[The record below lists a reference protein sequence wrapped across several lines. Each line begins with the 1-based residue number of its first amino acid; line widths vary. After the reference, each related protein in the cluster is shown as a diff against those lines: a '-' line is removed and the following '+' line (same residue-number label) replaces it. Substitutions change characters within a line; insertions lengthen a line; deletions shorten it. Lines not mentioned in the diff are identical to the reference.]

1 MRYQNIR
8 EEELKNKVGSDF
20 FSNFDT
26 PKILRNVD
34 FCVTH
39 KSKNSKHFFLNDLN
53 QARITKY
60 RFVFGFAPS
69 PFGRA
74 GERLEFSEKL
84 LIFSMQ
90 LANFGSSIIN
100 NPKLM

>member
-26 PKILRNVD
+26 TKILGNID

-39 KSKNSKHFFLNDLN
+39 KSKNSKQNLLFENDQN
-53 QARITKY
+53 QARIKKY
-60 RFVFGFAPS
+60 RFVFGFGFSA
-69 PFGRA
+69 FGRA
-74 GERLEFSEKL
+74 GEELEFSEKATTVFNVAREL
-84 LIFSMQ
+84 W
-90 LANFGSSIIN
+90 
-100 NPKLM
+100 K

>member
-26 PKILRNVD
+26 SKIVGNID

-39 KSKNSKHFFLNDLN
+39 KIKNSKQNLLFENDQN
-53 QARITKY
+53 KKRITKY
-60 RFVFGFAPS
+60 GFVFGS
-69 PFGRA
+69 FGE
-74 GERLEFSEKL
+74 G
-84 LIFSMQ
+84 
-90 LANFGSSIIN
+90 
-100 NPKLM
+100 